1 MKSEEKVILI
11 SPSVEICKSY
21 VIKSKNC
28 LRSAKILY
36 KARLYENS
44 VGEAYYAMYNAALA
58 MLYRAGIKSL
68 NHSATSMMIGFVF
81 NRPDLKGKLEIA
93 KKERIRKQYSVMD
106 KIGLLS
112 IVKTSEQFMLEAEDF
127 MLECEVLI
135 GAIQPN
141 RLKRL
146 RRTIESI

>member
-1 MKSEEKVILI
+1 MKSLDYLRKMKSEEKVILI

-81 NRPDLKGKLEIA
+81 NRPDLKGKLEMNTGNC
-93 KKERIRKQYSVMD
+93 Q
-106 KIGLLS
+106 
-112 IVKTSEQFMLEAEDF
+112 
-127 MLECEVLI
+127 
-135 GAIQPN
+135 
-141 RLKRL
+141 KRAD
-146 RRTIESI
+146 S